1 MQLPLTVSRFSKIQ
15 IGFTF
20 LVLVYLGSPV
30 ERALNRCVCVCV
42 CVVVHFFRL
51 VNVFFYCVSFS
62 FFHTRRRD
70 WLGEMSRN
78 ALLCV
83 ECDVNHNSIHQ
94 CCLLIF

>member
-20 LVLVYLGSPV
+20 LVLVYPGSPG

-62 FFHTRRRD
+62 FFPYQAKRLA
-70 WLGEMSRN
+70 WGMSRN

-83 ECDVNHNSIHQ
+83 ECDVNHNLIHQ